1 MPQMAFNLLVRK
13 LSFEDTL
20 RHRFAYMSPFRY
32 RDEESNATGALYVAL
47 GALAGFAAGVV
58 VAQQYGGIS
67 GLTSKIRDRFGKT
80 GDEDGGGDAQL
91 NAHGHDHQYDSD
103 DDEDEFAAD
112 GDDDGPYDATEEL
125 EERVLEAFRNDP
137 VLSERAIDIGAIDE
151 GIVELT
157 GWVNAEDESQQA
169 VVVAR
174 GVPGVDTVVN
184 RLAVRDDEDLQ
195 DELADRYEDGDP
207 SLTEGQWEGQS
218 VGTGRSRQGSSADID
233 RHADPHAA
241 LEEAAI
247 DHNLLDEDD
256 LGDLKAERR
265 ARSKQPPKRGR
276 TDGSPISPTGVPKAD
291 HVADPLD
298 APASVEA
305 ATGE

>member
-1 MPQMAFNLLVRK
+1 MAFNLLVRK

-32 RDEESNATGALYVAL
+32 RDEDSNATSALYVAL

-67 GLTSKIRDRFGKT
+67 GLTAKIRNRFGKI
-80 GDEDGGGDAQL
+80 GEEDEETEHQL
-91 NAHGHDHQYDSD
+91 NAHAHDHQYDSD
-103 DDEDEFAAD
+103 DDDEEFEAD
-112 GDDDGPYDATEEL
+112 DEDDGPYDATEEL

-137 VLSERAIDIGAIDE
+137 ILSERAIDIGAIDE

-157 GWVNAEDESQQA
+157 GWVNADDESQQA

-184 RLAVRDDEDLQ
+184 RLAVRADEDILE
-195 DELADRYEDGDP
+195 ELADRYEDGDA

-218 VGTGRSRQGSSADID
+218 VGTGRARQGSSADVD

-247 DHNLLDEDD
+247 DHELLDSDEA
-256 LGDLKAERR
+256 GDIKAERR

-276 TDGSPISPTGVPKAD
+276 ADGSAISPAGVPKAD
-291 HVADPLD
+291 HVANPLNT
-298 APASVEA
+298 
-305 ATGE
+305 ATESALGE

>member
-1 MPQMAFNLLVRK
+1 MAFNLLVRK

-32 RDEESNATGALYVAL
+32 REEESNAASALYVAL

-67 GLTSKIRDRFGKT
+67 GLTAKIRDRFGKVGSEDEEQDLQLDAHAHDHEYD
-80 GDEDGGGDAQL
+80 GDE
-91 NAHGHDHQYDSD
+91 
-103 DDEDEFAAD
+103 EDEFEED
-112 GDDDGPYDATEEL
+112 SDEDGPYDATEEL

-157 GWVNAEDESQQA
+157 GWVNADDESQQA

-184 RLAVRDDEDLQ
+184 RLAVRADEDLL

-207 SLTEGQWEGQS
+207 SLTEGQWEGQNI
-218 VGTGRSRQGSSADID
+218 GTGRSRQGSSADVL
-233 RHADPHAA
+233 RHEDPHPE
-241 LEEAAI
+241 LEEAA
-247 DHNLLDEDD
+247 LDETFLDD
-256 LGDLKAERR
+256 EAAESIKAKRR
-265 ARSKQPPKRGR
+265 TRPNQPPRRGR
-276 TDGSPISPTGVPKAD
+276 ADGSPVAPGGVPKAD
-291 HVADPLD
+291 HVADPLN
-298 APASVEA
+298 APTQSL
-305 ATGE
+305 TGE

>member
-1 MPQMAFNLLVRK
+1 MAFNLLVRK

-20 RHRFAYMSPFRY
+20 RHRFAHMSPFRY
-32 RDEESNATGALYVAL
+32 RDEESNATSALYVAL

-67 GLTSKIRDRFGKT
+67 GLTAKLRDRFGKL
-80 GDEDGGGDAQL
+80 GHEDEHEMQLDAH
-91 NAHGHDHQYDSD
+91 AHDHDYDG
-103 DDEDEFAAD
+103 DDEDDEFD
-112 GDDDGPYDATEEL
+112 EDDEGPLDATEEL

-137 VLSERAIDIGAIDE
+137 ILSERAIDIGAIDE

-184 RLAVRDDEDLQ
+184 RLAVRTDEDLF

-207 SLTEGQWEGQS
+207 SLTEGQWEGRS
-218 VGTGRSRQGSSADID
+218 IGTGRARQGTSADLD
-233 RHADPHAA
+233 RHADPHPG
-241 LEEAAI
+241 LEEAVL
-247 DHNLLDEDD
+247 DHMSLDTEEAAD
-256 LGDLKAERR
+256 LRAERR
-265 ARSKQPPKRGR
+265 QRAKKSEKGGR
-276 TDGSPISPTGVPKAD
+276 ADGSPVTPTGVPKSD
-291 HVADPLD
+291 HVANPLAD
-298 APASVEA
+298 SPPIE
-305 ATGE
+305 